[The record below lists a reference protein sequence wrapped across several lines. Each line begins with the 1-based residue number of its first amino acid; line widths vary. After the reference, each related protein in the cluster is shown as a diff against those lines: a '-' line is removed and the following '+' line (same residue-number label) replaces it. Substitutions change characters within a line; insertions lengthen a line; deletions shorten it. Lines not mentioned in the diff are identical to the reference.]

1 MGLVKPRL
9 LIGSDLTSSFLCGVE
24 SLDLWLKKQALKSQN
39 RGNTKTYV
47 VTDSDTNA
55 VVGYYAIAMGS
66 VSRDI
71 AFSALKRNS
80 PDPIPMVVLA
90 RLAVDLKYQGKHVA
104 IGLLKDCILRSM
116 AAMEVVGGAGILI
129 HALDD
134 NAQSFYKRF
143 GFKESSIDSLV
154 LMARISDLTESLTLE
169 T

>member
-1 MGLVKPRL
+1 LGLIKPRL
-9 LIGSDLTSSFLCGVE
+9 LTGSDHINSFCCGVE

-39 RGNTKTYV
+39 RGSAKTYV
-47 VTDSDTNA
+47 VIDSERNV

-90 RLAVDLKYQGKHVA
+90 RLAVDLKYQGKHIAV
-104 IGLLKDCILRSM
+104 GLLKDCILRSM
-116 AAMEVVGGAGILI
+116 AAMEVVGGAGILV

-134 NAQSFYKRF
+134 EAQSFYTKF
-143 GFKESSIDSLV
+143 GFKESSIDRLV
-154 LMARISDLTESLTLE
+154 LMARISDLTQSLQAP
-169 T
+169 